1 MRQTSIEAFNA
12 IRENGLLTGLQ
23 FEIYSILFDHG
34 PMTAGEAAQV
44 YRSRH
49 PQTNRQRN
57 EIAKRVS
64 DLRAVGVVREI
75 GARPCKASG
84 MRVLVWDVTDRLP
97 ERESVRP
104 TACPT
109 CGGCGYLKPEG
120 EQVGFSFT
128 GVEA

>member
-12 IRENGLLTGLQ
+12 IRDNGLLTGLQ
-23 FEIYSILFDHG
+23 FEIYEILFQHG

-49 PQTNRQRN
+49 AHTNRQRN

-64 DLRAVGVVREI
+64 DLRAFGVVREI
-75 GARPCKASG
+75 GSRPCRATG

-97 ERESVRP
+97 ERDSVRLRP
-104 TACPT
+104 CPT
-109 CGGCGYLKPEG
+109 CDGRGHLPPEAV
-120 EQVGFSFT
+120 QHGFSFT